1 MEHSIWQFFVDHRP
15 GWVVDIAK
23 LLGVV
28 GDETVLLP
36 LTLLVAVWA
45 LYRGRRT
52 LATLA
57 PFTVMVGSFVA
68 VGALK
73 TLVNRDRPPVVDRLV
88 EVSTRSMPS
97 GHATY
102 AAALAALVFLLVP
115 AGPRQRLFRIAA
127 VVLAVSAGVSRMVL
141 GVHWAGDVA
150 AGWLLGTGVSF
161 GVVHPLRRRLQSVA

>member
-1 MEHSIWQFFVDHRP
+1 MEHSIWQFFVNHRP

-23 LLGVV
+23 LLGFV

-57 PFTVMVGSFVA
+57 PFAVMVCSFVG
-68 VGALK
+68 VGVLK
-73 TLVNRDRPPVVDRLV
+73 TLVNRDRPPVADRLV

-102 AAALAALVFLLVP
+102 AAALATLVILLVP
-115 AGPRQRLFRIAA
+115 AGQRQRLLRVVAA
-127 VVLAVSAGVSRMVL
+127 FLAVMAGVSRLVL
-141 GVHWAGDVA
+141 GVHWTGDVA
-150 AGWLLGTGVSF
+150 AGWLLGAGIAV
-161 GVVHPLRRRLQSVA
+161 GVVHLLRRRLQSVA